1 MPQFDYTVLDLHGRN
16 RHGVIS
22 ADSVHGARALLE
34 QRQWVPVRLE
44 VAAAGGGPP
53 RPPPPRARPG
63 GGGGGP
69 PPGPPRG

>member
-44 VAAAGGGPP
+44 VAAAAG
-53 RPPPPRARPG
+53 
-63 GGGGGP
+63 
-69 PPGPPRG
+69 

>member
-44 VAAAGGGPP
+44 VAAAGGGA
-53 RPPPPRARPG
+53 RPPPPPPG
-63 GGGGGP
+63 GGQVGGGGP
-69 PPGPPRG
+69 P

>member
-44 VAAAGGGPP
+44 V
-53 RPPPPRARPG
+53 
-63 GGGGGP
+63 
-69 PPGPPRG
+69 